1 MHLELVPNLNAEPFL
16 LAFSRFVSRRGLP
29 TTLLSD
35 NAKTFKSASK
45 KIRDIVGSR
54 EITSHLTR
62 HCVTWHF
69 IVERSPWWGGFWER
83 MVQLVK
89 RCLRKA
95 VGRSTLT
102 FDQLNTV
109 LVEVEAIVNSR
120 PLTYVY
126 DDMEG
131 VSYSISSSHLFY
143 GRRITRKPNREA
155 YEVTS
160 THDALLKKSKQQRH
174 TMNRFLSI
182 WRKTYL
188 TNPREHKSDKRQS
201 HNGPRINVGDVVM
214 LKNDS
219 TKRLFW
225 KIAIVQELLTGNDG
239 KVRAA
244 IIKTTD
250 EQNKP
255 QLLRRSTQHFI
266 RIKVGE
272 TEEMSPPPSADDSTT
287 STQEVTTTRRPRRQA
302 AVVGE
307 LNRRVNKTY

>member
-1 MHLELVPNLNAEPFL
+1 M
-16 LAFSRFVSRRGLP
+16 
-29 TTLLSD
+29 
-35 NAKTFKSASK
+35 
-45 KIRDIVGSR
+45 
-54 EITSHLTR
+54 
-62 HCVTWHF
+62 
-69 IVERSPWWGGFWER
+69 
-83 MVQLVK
+83 
-89 RCLRKA
+89 
-95 VGRSTLT
+95 
-102 FDQLNTV
+102 
-109 LVEVEAIVNSR
+109 
-120 PLTYVY
+120 
-126 DDMEG
+126 
-131 VSYSISSSHLFY
+131 
-143 GRRITRKPNREA
+143 
-155 YEVTS
+155 
-160 THDALLKKSKQQRH
+160 
-174 TMNRFLSI
+174 
-182 WRKTYL
+182 YL
-188 TNPREHKSDKRQS
+188 TNPREHKSDKQQS

-266 RIKVGE
+266 WIKVGE

-287 STQEVTTTRRPRRQA
+287 STQEVTTTRRPRRQV